1 MNWKMRLAGKMA
13 ISRLKE
19 SIPAARKYTIM
30 VLMTSWNNLFQF
42 QVGQAVLHRM
52 AFFYVNNQVNQPS
65 SKISIS
71 ADRLADLGPGI
82 RKPEGDRSGIK
93 FYYDRKTV
101 VLVIYLVLNY
111 TLSRTVPNWEQMHLL
126 AFGSH
131 SLKFCHWLR
140 QRGRMSCQETLYFIL
155 KC

>member
-1 MNWKMRLAGKMA
+1 
-13 ISRLKE
+13 
-19 SIPAARKYTIM
+19 
-30 VLMTSWNNLFQF
+30 
-42 QVGQAVLHRM
+42 M

-111 TLSRTVPNWEQMHLL
+111 TLSRTVPN
-126 AFGSH
+126 
-131 SLKFCHWLR
+131 
-140 QRGRMSCQETLYFIL
+140 
-155 KC
+155 